1 MVLMKTS
8 FKMLLAALLLSF
20 AAGAQANPRLRV
32 EAMEYPWSTVGRIHI
47 AGRQFCTGVLISERH
62 ILTAAHCLWNRVTR
76 DWWPASSVHF
86 IPGYQG
92 GEAELHSM
100 VRFYVVADGWAPGK
114 LEEDW
119 AVAELEEPVGRIAGW
134 AGIGK
139 PSDLAAPLGQL
150 GYRMESPNAMSFDYG
165 CKPVSADARSLYTD
179 CEAAH
184 GDSGG
189 PVFAF
194 LPDGPR
200 LMGVV
205 IAAGQSNG
213 HPMTTAV
220 AASALFD
227 TARFPTAAKIVSG
240 IGRGPGHGPESGGPV
255 APQPVSTVPA
265 LAQGK
270 SAEPTLAGLAKL
282 LSEER

>member
-1 MVLMKTS
+1 MAFMKTS
-8 FKMLLAALLLSF
+8 LKILLAALLLPLSP
-20 AAGAQANPRLRV
+20 GTHANPRAHV
-32 EAMEYPWSTVGRIHI
+32 EAMEYPWSAVGRINV
-47 AGRQFCTGVLISERH
+47 AGRQWCTGVLISERQ

-86 IPGYQG
+86 IAGYEG
-92 GEAELHSM
+92 GEAQLHSL
-100 VRFYVVADGWAPGK
+100 VRFYAVADGWAPGK

-119 AVAELEEPVGRIAGW
+119 VVAELEEPVGRLAGW

-139 PSDLAAPLGQL
+139 PADLSAPLGQL
-150 GYRMESPNAMSFDYG
+150 GYRMESPHAMSFDYG

-200 LMGVV
+200 LVGIVV
-205 IAAGQSNG
+205 ATGKSDG
-213 HPMTTAV
+213 HPITTAV
-220 AASALFD
+220 ASPALFD
-227 TARFPTAAKIVSG
+227 TARFPNAAKIVTSVG
-240 IGRGPGHGPESGGPV
+240 HGAGHGPEPGGPV
-255 APQPVSTVPA
+255 AAEPVSTVPA
-265 LAQGK
+265 LAEGR
-270 SAEPTLAGLAKL
+270 SAAPTLAGLAKL
-282 LSEER
+282 LGEAR

>member
-1 MVLMKTS
+1 MGLMKS
-8 FKMLLAALLLSF
+8 FLKTLLALLPLLF
-20 AAGAQANPRLRV
+20 AAGSHANPRLHV
-32 EAMEYPWSTVGRIHI
+32 EAMEYPWSSVGRINV
-47 AGRQFCTGVLISERH
+47 AGRQYCTGVLISERH

-92 GEAELHSM
+92 GEAQLHSL
-100 VRFYVVADGWAPGK
+100 VKFYAVADGWMPGK

-119 AVAELEEPVGRIAGW
+119 AVAELEEPVGRLSGW

-150 GYRMESPNAMSFDYG
+150 GYRMESPHALSFDYG
-165 CKPVSADARSLYTD
+165 CKPVSSDARSLYTD

-200 LMGVV
+200 LMGII
-205 IAAGQSNG
+205 IATGMANG
-213 HPMTTAV
+213 HAITTAV
-220 AASALFD
+220 AAPALFD
-227 TARFPTAAKIVSG
+227 MNRFPNSAKIVSA
-240 IGRGPGHGPESGGPV
+240 IGRGAGHGPEPGGPV

-265 LAQGK
+265 LAQGQN
-270 SAEPTLAGLAKL
+270 AEPTLAGLAKL
-282 LSEER
+282 LAAY